1 MEDRDARS
9 LSQEAQEEIRMRAV
23 SMVRGGM
30 TQTEVAR
37 LLGVTRQH
45 VCAWCKRYDA
55 GGVNALKKQKRG
67 IRFGMNRKLTPEQES
82 DIQKTLVDK
91 TPDQLK
97 MKFVLWTR
105 EAVRELIEQRYGVE
119 YAMQSLSVLL
129 KRWGFSPQRP
139 IKKAYEQNPQ
149 AVKAWLEE
157 SYPNIEQRAKAEKAE
172 IFWGDE
178 SAVKPEAHNRRSFA
192 PKGQTPVIRQ
202 PAKRFH
208 SSFISAI
215 SKRGKLHWMGLNKPL
230 DADLFIDFLRRLIK
244 SRKRKIF
251 LILDNLKVHHCQKVK
266 DWVAEHKDRIELFY
280 LPSYSPELNPD
291 EYLNQGLKKVIFR
304 NGMAK
309 DKDELDAK
317 LKTAL
322 FMFEI
327 RPTAIR
333 SFFRHPK
340 VKYAA

>member
-1 MEDRDARS
+1 MEERDART
-9 LSQEAQEEIRMRAV
+9 LSQDAQEEVRRQAIRMLKNGTTRTA
-23 SMVRGGM
+23 
-30 TQTEVAR
+30 VAR
-37 LLGVTRQH
+37 ILGVSRQH
-45 VCAWCKRYDA
+45 VGEWWKRYQQ
-55 GGVNALKKQKRG
+55 GGMSALKKRKRG
-67 IRFGMNRKLTPEQES
+67 LPKGLNRKLTVEQELE
-82 DIQKTLVDK
+82 IQQTLVDT

-97 MKFVLWTR
+97 MKFALWTR
-105 EAVRELIEQRYGVE
+105 EAVRELIEQRYGVR

-129 KRWGFSPQRP
+129 KRWGFTPQRP

-149 AVKAWLEE
+149 AVKGWLEQT
-157 SYPNIEQRAKAEKAE
+157 YPGIEKRAIEEKAE

-178 SAVKPEAHNRRSFA
+178 SAVKPEAHNRRSYA

-230 DADLFIDFLRRLIK
+230 DADLFIEFLKRLIK
-244 SRKRKIF
+244 NRKKKVF
-251 LILDNLKVHHCQKVK
+251 LIVDNLKVHHGKLVK
-266 DWVAEHKDRIELFY
+266 KWVEKNKKRIELFY

-304 NGMAK
+304 NGIAK
-309 DKDELDAK
+309 DKLELDAK
-317 LKTAL
+317 LEVSL

-327 RPTAIR
+327 RPKAIQL
-333 SFFRHPK
+333 
-340 VKYAA
+340 Y

>member
-1 MEDRDARS
+1 MENRDART
-9 LSQEAQEEIRMRAV
+9 LSPDAQEELRMRAV
-23 SMVRGGM
+23 NMVNNGM
-30 TQTEVAR
+30 TRTEVGR
-37 LLGVTRQH
+37 MLGVTRQH
-45 VCAWCKRYDA
+45 VGEWCKRYA
-55 GGVNALKKQKRG
+55 QGGVKALKKQKRG
-67 IRFGMNRKLTPEQES
+67 IPLGANRKLTAEQELEV
-82 DIQKTLVDK
+82 QKTMVDK

-97 MKFVLWTR
+97 MKFALWTR
-105 EAVRELIEQRYGVE
+105 EAVRELIEQRYGVK

-129 KRWGFSPQRP
+129 KRWGFTPQRP

-149 AVKAWLEE
+149 AVKTWLDKT
-157 SYPNIEQRAKAEKAE
+157 YPSIEKRAISEKAE

-202 PAKRFH
+202 PAQRFH

-215 SKRGKLHWMGLNKPL
+215 SKQGKLHWMGLSKPL
-230 DADLFIDFLRRLIK
+230 DADLFIDFLKRLIK
-244 SRKRKIF
+244 NRKRKIF

-266 DWVAEHKDRIELFY
+266 DWVELHKHRIELFY

-291 EYLNQGLKKVIFR
+291 EYLNQGLKKVIFQ
-304 NGMAK
+304 NGIAK
-309 DKDELDAK
+309 DKAELDAK
-317 LKTAL
+317 LNVSL

-327 RPTAIR
+327 RPAMVQ

-340 VKYAA
+340 VRYAA